1 MYEYIKGILT
11 VIQPAY
17 IVLENQGI
25 GYIIYMANPYRLTD
39 DLNKEVTVFVHH
51 SVRED
56 AILLYGFRL
65 EEEKK
70 LFEKLI
76 QVSGIGPKSGLAI
89 MANEDHSG
97 FIQAIEQEDTT
108 FLMKYPGV
116 GKKTAGRLIL
126 DLKGKLL
133 EIVPDIVT
141 AEVSG
146 FDSKKQAGSGPLKEA
161 IQALIALGYS
171 QREIKR
177 IEPTLEEMEG
187 TSTDTYLREALSM
200 LMKR

>member
-76 QVSGIGPKSGLAI
+76 QVSGIGPKSGMAI
-89 MANEDHSG
+89 MANEDHTG
-97 FIQAIEQEDTT
+97 FIEAVEQEDTT

-133 EIVPDIVT
+133 EIAPDMVSSET
-141 AEVSG
+141 AEVSR
-146 FDSKKQAGSGPLKEA
+146 KEEVNSSLA
-161 IQALIALGYS
+161 EAKQALIALGYS
-171 QREIKR
+171 QRELKR
-177 IEPTLEEMEG
+177 IEPALEEMEES
-187 TSTDTYLREALSM
+187 STDTYLREALSL